1 MKRHEALA
9 PLSREHHS
17 ALILAQLLKKDAP
30 AYKGLPTALNEK
42 TAYALQMFT
51 ATLQLHFTNEEEML
65 DKIRNVHIEIDKL
78 SDEIFQ
84 QFLLQLPDSLQQDI
98 IDYKHWQSAQ
108 ASLLGKKQIKNAFQQ
123 LALNYT
129 LHDIKI
135 GAKDRPFIN
144 EEIDFNIS

>member
-78 SDEIFQ
+78 SDEIFTE
-84 QFLLQLPDSLQQDI
+84 
-98 IDYKHWQSAQ
+98 H
-108 ASLLGKKQIKNAFQQ
+108 QQ
-123 LALNYT
+123 LKKMFLSLDKTNNTSEEMDTLGRALDD
-129 LHDIKI
+129 HIRK
-135 GAKDRPFIN
+135 
-144 EEIDFNIS
+144 EERLLFPLIQQHCSEERLNSFDFE

>member
-30 AYKGLPTALNEK
+30 AYKGLLTALNEK

-78 SDEIFQ
+78 SDEIFTE
-84 QFLLQLPDSLQQDI
+84 
-98 IDYKHWQSAQ
+98 H
-108 ASLLGKKQIKNAFQQ
+108 QQ
-123 LALNYT
+123 LKKMFLSLDKTNNTSEELDTLGQALDD
-129 LHDIKI
+129 HIRK
-135 GAKDRPFIN
+135 
-144 EEIDFNIS
+144 EERLLFPLIQQHCSEAALSNFDFTPQN

>member
-78 SDEIFQ
+78 SDEIFTE
-84 QFLLQLPDSLQQDI
+84 
-98 IDYKHWQSAQ
+98 H
-108 ASLLGKKQIKNAFQQ
+108 QQ
-123 LALNYT
+123 LKKMFHSLDKTNNTIEELDTLGQALDG
-129 LHDIKI
+129 HIRK
-135 GAKDRPFIN
+135 
-144 EEIDFNIS
+144 EERLLFPLIQQHCSESVLNSFDFE